1 MTEYAHLWLF
11 FAVVLGVII
20 LPGMDMAFV
29 MGSTLAGGRRRGMLA
44 VAGIVAGGICHV
56 SMTVLGISVLLR
68 AYPWAFNLLL
78 AAGTL
83 YIAYI
88 GFTLSTSRPS
98 RSQPSE
104 APVVLP
110 RGRIFRQAA
119 LTALLN
125 PKAYLFMLAIFPQ
138 FLRPSYGSIGIQAV
152 VLWAIIAATQLA
164 VYGALALTAD
174 RLREVVQ
181 RRGCST
187 TGLVRGVGIVL
198 ILAAVATG
206 FESWRRF
213 GG

>member
-11 FAVVLGVII
+11 FAVVLGVVI

-56 SMTVLGISVLLR
+56 SMTVLGISLLLR

-104 APVVLP
+104 ASVVMP

-119 LTALLN
+119 MTALLN

-152 VLWAIIAATQLA
+152 VLWTIIAATQLA

-181 RRGCST
+181 RRGYST

-198 ILAAVATG
+198 ILAAIATG
-206 FESWRRF
+206 VESWRRF